1 MKSQIVRIEAL
12 RLAWVAAFAVCWA
25 SAFLLHAQGIG
36 DVLPDESEF
45 NRVAGQN
52 IQPFYEGW
60 QSMPDGHIVMW
71 FGYLNRNFQEIG
83 DVPIGPNN
91 RFDLQPDLGQPTHFY
106 PRRHL
111 FVFKVNLP
119 KDWPAEKRLVW
130 TLNYH
135 GKPATANGWL
145 QPEWEVDD
153 GVIQMNLGPGGA
165 PPENPRNQPPTIAVR
180 GDTSVAVG
188 SALKLTTTA
197 TDDGIPKPRVRNQ
210 SAVNSRAGTPRMPM
224 PLAATPPARAQLGLR
239 IRWILYR
246 APATGGEVVFD
257 PDSNPPVVAGTRS
270 ELSNSATFSA
280 PGVYWLR
287 AIATDGTLETPYDL
301 KVTVISNSR

>member
-12 RLAWVAAFAVCWA
+12 RLASVAAFAVCWA
-25 SAFLLHAQGIG
+25 SAFLLDAQGIG

-71 FGYLNRNFQEIG
+71 FGYLNRNFKEIG

-111 FVFKVNLP
+111 FVFKVDLP

-153 GVIQMNLGPGGA
+153 GVIQMNLGP
-165 PPENPRNQPPTIAVR
+165 AVR
-180 GDTSVAVG
+180 RR
-188 SALKLTTTA
+188 K
-197 TDDGIPKPRVRNQ
+197 IPAISRRQ
-210 SAVNSRAGTPRMPM
+210 SRFGVTP
-224 PLAATPPARAQLGLR
+224 A
-239 IRWILYR
+239 
-246 APATGGEVVFD
+246 
-257 PDSNPPVVAGTRS
+257 
-270 ELSNSATFSA
+270 
-280 PGVYWLR
+280 
-287 AIATDGTLETPYDL
+287 
-301 KVTVISNSR
+301 

>member
-12 RLAWVAAFAVCWA
+12 RLASVAAFAVCWA
-25 SAFLLHAQGIG
+25 SAFLLRAQGIG

-71 FGYLNRNFQEIG
+71 FGYLNRNFKEIG
-83 DVPIGPNN
+83 DIPIGPNN

-111 FVFKVNLP
+111 FVFKVDLP

-153 GVIQMNLGPGGA
+153 GVIQMNLGP
-165 PPENPRNQPPTIAVR
+165 AVR
-180 GDTSVAVG
+180 RR
-188 SALKLTTTA
+188 K
-197 TDDGIPKPRVRNQ
+197 IPAISRRQ
-210 SAVNSRAGTPRMPM
+210 SRFGVTP
-224 PLAATPPARAQLGLR
+224 A
-239 IRWILYR
+239 
-246 APATGGEVVFD
+246 
-257 PDSNPPVVAGTRS
+257 
-270 ELSNSATFSA
+270 
-280 PGVYWLR
+280 
-287 AIATDGTLETPYDL
+287 
-301 KVTVISNSR
+301 